1 MLGMARSLDQSA
13 PMGSSWMWGVNSA
26 TSNQKIIGMLYN

>member
-13 PMGSSWMWGVNSA
+13 PMGSSWIWGVNSA
-26 TSNQKIIGMLYN
+26 PSKQKIIGMLYD